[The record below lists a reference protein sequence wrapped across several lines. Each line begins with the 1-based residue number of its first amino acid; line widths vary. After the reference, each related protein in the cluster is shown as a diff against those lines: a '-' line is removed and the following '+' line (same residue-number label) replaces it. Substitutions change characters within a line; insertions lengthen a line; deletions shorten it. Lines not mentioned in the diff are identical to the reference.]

1 MLPTELPALRLVRV
15 PHAAP
20 PYDCQVHG
28 PGCPDAEE
36 SAGRP
41 AAAAAAA
48 LAGARPEAGTAG
60 RRDPGEATGPD
71 GTALP
76 WQFAQVIVEIL
87 AGFRSPAQL
96 VALTTDRARGQIK
109 RLAPRLVTDRRPRIQ
124 RIVTSRPAAGA
135 VEMTVIV
142 SFGPR
147 PRALALRFEHLAEQL
162 AAPGLLARPARWVC
176 TAVEAG

>member
-1 MLPTELPALRLVRV
+1 
-15 PHAAP
+15 
-20 PYDCQVHG
+20 
-28 PGCPDAEE
+28 
-36 SAGRP
+36 
-41 AAAAAAA
+41 
-48 LAGARPEAGTAG
+48 
-60 RRDPGEATGPD
+60 
-71 GTALP
+71 LP

-162 AAPGLLARPARWVC
+162 AAPGRLARPARWVC